1 MNPFLNESFA
11 LGQPLPWA
19 VFDRDGHLLAREG
32 FVIETVKQLEVLS
45 KNGMLREASPG
56 GARIPLVMAKR
67 PRKPQAQ
74 DPSRVANGDSTPAL
88 TFEALDLAVGTRLQ
102 MQRVGNDERR
112 YLTRLVGCLPGVSV
126 IVRTPSD
133 DGGIVLFR
141 EGETAIV
148 RAFSGTAAFAF
159 TAVVLAVRFTPET
172 YLHLAY
178 PKRIEGTAVRTQKRV
193 DVALIATAHRADDAS
208 EEGTA
213 AQVLDLSAGGAKLR
227 TREALGSQGDRLLVA
242 FRLPTPQGDAT
253 LSLPSEI
260 RSSTTDDEGQV
271 HHGIRFVDI
280 EPLHALALRG
290 YVAAPLR
297 TEEQR
302 HSAPEAT
309 P

>member
-32 FVIETVKQLEVLS
+32 FVIETVRQLEVLS
-45 KNGMLREASPG
+45 KNGMLRETSPG

-67 PRKPQAQ
+67 PGKAEDQGATRGH
-74 DPSRVANGDSTPAL
+74 GDAMPAL

-112 YLTRLVGCLPGVSV
+112 YLTRLVGYSAGVSV

-141 EGETAIV
+141 EGETAIL

-178 PKRIEGTAVRTQKRV
+178 PKRVEGAAVRNQKRV
-193 DVALIATAHRADDAS
+193 DVELIATAHRADEAL

-213 AQVLDLSAGGAKLR
+213 AKVLDLSAGGAKLR
-227 TREALGSQGDRLLVA
+227 THETLGSQGDRLLVA
-242 FRLPTPQGDAT
+242 FRLPTPHGEAT
-253 LSLPSEI
+253 LSLPAEI

-280 EPLHALALRG
+280 EPLQALALRG

-297 TEEQR
+297 AEEQR
-302 HSAPEAT
+302 KAAPEAT

>member
-45 KNGMLREASPG
+45 KNGILRETSPG

-67 PRKPQAQ
+67 PRKPQEPDA
-74 DPSRVANGDSTPAL
+74 SRADNVDAAPAL

-112 YLTRLVGCLPGVSV
+112 YLTRLVGYLPGVSV

-133 DGGIVLFR
+133 GGGIVLFR

-178 PKRIEGTAVRTQKRV
+178 PKRIEGAAVRTQRRV
-193 DVALIATAHRADDAS
+193 DVALIATAQRAEDVTD
-208 EEGTA
+208 EGTSA
-213 AQVLDLSAGGAKLR
+213 KVLDLSAGGAKVC

-242 FRLPTPQGDAT
+242 FRLPTPEGGAT
-253 LSLPSEI
+253 LSLPAEI
-260 RSSTTDDEGQV
+260 RSATTDDEGLV
-271 HHGIRFVDI
+271 HYGIRFVDI

-290 YVAAPLR
+290 YVAQPLR
-297 TEEQR
+297 TEERR
-302 HSAPEAT
+302 HIAPEAT